1 MKSGDLVISRPN
13 DGTDEAGIGTVCL
26 VDDAR
31 VVVEWSDG
39 QRTEILLPVPSD
51 IEVAPVGSLRHRSL
65 RDAEALQREF
75 AESPVSVLVTLL
87 GERGGT
93 ASIGELR
100 RWARELELAGGYDS
114 AWWVNVRRDLD
125 TDPRVTKVRGGVQW
139 KLLDLP
145 ADRLPQEHMSSIA
158 VATAEYDDVEA
169 VVKVEPYSSSA
180 PESPMASHAAE
191 PDGTE
196 CAVGPLDEQPSQAS
210 VLPGGPV
217 EEAEGHHT
225 DIHELSEASLGLP
238 SDERDQYEA
247 ALRRQEAATEEL
259 RAERD
264 RLRLRVSDLQA
275 ECNRSDEQAG
285 ILRQQFSDVSSTLVE
300 ANRRAEALAD
310 KVQRREEE
318 LRQVRQAGR
327 AVSQSQLRQARM
339 DGLRVL
345 AAVLAEVADHVV
357 HAADMSGSAAA
368 DALYRRVLTQAAS
381 ANVADIGVAGEETG
395 FDPVRHRFTTT
406 GSAAR
411 VVVEQPGFAWQPGTP
426 QEVVLVPASVRAA
439 EQ

>member
-1 MKSGDLVISRPN
+1 M
-13 DGTDEAGIGTVCL
+13 
-26 VDDAR
+26 
-31 VVVEWSDG
+31 VVEWSDG
-39 QRTEILLPVPSD
+39 QRTEIPLPAPSE

-93 ASIGELR
+93 ASFGDLR
-100 RWARELELAGGYDS
+100 RWMGELELAGGYDNT
-114 AWWVNVRRDLD
+114 WWGNVRKELD
-125 TDPRVTKVRGGVQW
+125 TDPRVTKVRRGAQW
-139 KLLDLP
+139 KLLELP
-145 ADRLPQEHMSSIA
+145 ADRLPQEHMPSIA
-158 VATAEYDDVEA
+158 VATAEHDDVEA
-169 VVKVEPYSSSA
+169 AVKREPCSGSA
-180 PESPMASHAAE
+180 PESPMSLLAAE
-191 PDGTE
+191 PGGTE
-196 CAVGPLDEQPSQAS
+196 CAVGPLDEQPSQAW

-217 EEAEGHHT
+217 EEAEGHHP
-225 DIHELSEASLGLP
+225 DIHELSEASLSLS

-247 ALRRQEAATEEL
+247 ALRRQEAAAEEL

-275 ECNRSDEQAG
+275 ECNRSDERAG
-285 ILRQQFSDVSSTLVE
+285 LLRQQFADVSSTLVE
-300 ANRRAEALAD
+300 ANRRVEALAD
-310 KVQRREEE
+310 KAQRREEE

-345 AAVLAEVADHVV
+345 AAVLAEVADYVV

-368 DALYRRVLTQAAS
+368 DALYRRVLTQAAA
-381 ANVADIGVAGEETG
+381 ANVADIGVVGEETG

-411 VVVEQPGFAWQPGTP
+411 VVVERPGFAWQPGTP